1 MRKFKKLW
9 KALSGAVSWN
19 LKESKTSDRLPKQLK
34 RNQKKN
40 VNEADANKKLA

>member
-1 MRKFKKLW
+1 MRKLKKLW

-19 LKESKTSDRLPKQLK
+19 LKASKTAYRLAKQLK

-40 VNEADANKKLA
+40 VNQADANKKLA